1 MRMRLSFLRPFDL
14 LARRAD
20 GRYRIGRTRGS
31 CLGWLE
37 YAGVVLLGFLTSV
50 FGLGFMWLILPVAWL
65 MGGFLDPVIW
75 KRIYGISVGRRTSL
89 VANLD
94 VPYLFALG
102 WVIAS
107 LLL

>member
-1 MRMRLSFLRPFDL
+1 MEPVFLRPFDL
-14 LARRAD
+14 LARRVD
-20 GRYRIGRTRGS
+20 DRYRIQRVHGLR
-31 CLGWLE
+31 LGWLE
-37 YAGVVLLGFLTSV
+37 YAGIMLLGFLSSA
-50 FGLGFMWLILPVAWL
+50 FGLGFMWLILPAAWL
-65 MGGFLDPVIW
+65 IGGLLDPVIW
-75 KRIYGISVGRRTSL
+75 KSIYGTSVGRRASL